1 MSAII
6 AWINRLDTVTLTA
19 ENANPLHPISNLQ
32 RRGLAEFAAPVDE
45 SSVLYVYPDAW
56 AGDIDFVAFLGVA
69 AGTYEVQRWDTDELL
84 PVWVSV
90 ASVTTPPD
98 EPRYGLPIHV
108 FIAMVEPLRAG
119 NIVRLACTGRVSRLW
134 AGPSLRLP
142 DGIGAQWRMGFRDY
156 GNLEAGEGRT
166 HVETPGVRARV
177 LTIPVGSAL
186 GTEVAWGIADDDP
199 DATTH
204 PMNLHA
210 LQMEA
215 GTTGEVIAIS
225 STRTP
230 IWMTRTGIYGHITSE
245 WEIEHEAGPYSRAS
259 IILEEER

>member
-6 AWINRLDTVTLTA
+6 AWINRLDTIGLTA
-19 ENANPLHPISNLQ
+19 ENANPAHPISNLQ
-32 RRGLAEFAAPVDE
+32 RRGLAEFAEPVDDRNM
-45 SSVLYVYPDAW
+45 LYVYPDAHLP
-56 AGDIDFVAFLGVA
+56 DTDFVAFLGVD
-69 AGTYEVQRWDTDELL
+69 AGTYEVEQFNSVTGLWHT
-84 PVWVSV
+84 V
-90 ASVTTPPD
+90 ASVSTLAN
-98 EPRYGLPIHV
+98 EPRYGLPMHA
-108 FIAMVEPLRAG
+108 FIAFPSPISAVDDIRFVCPA
-119 NIVRLACTGRVSRLW
+119 RVSRLW

-186 GTEVAWGIADDDP
+186 GAEVAWGIADGVP
-199 DATTH
+199 QTSTRAA
-204 PMNLHA
+204 NLHA

-215 GTTGEVIAIS
+215 GTTGEVIAIPRTS
-225 STRTP
+225 SP
-230 IWMTRTGIYGHITSE
+230 IWMASTGIYGHITSE

-259 IILEEER
+259 IVLEEER

>member
-6 AWINRLDTVTLTA
+6 AWINRLDTTALTA

-32 RRGLAEFAAPVDE
+32 RRGLAEFAEPVDE

-142 DGIGAQWRMGFRDY
+142 NGVGAQWRMGFRDY

-186 GTEVAWGIADDDP
+186 GTEVAWGIADGGP
-199 DATTH
+199 QAV
-204 PMNLHA
+204 NLHA

-215 GTTGEVIAIS
+215 GTTGEVIAIPRTS
-225 STRTP
+225 SP
-230 IWMTRTGIYGHITSE
+230 IWMARTGIYGHITNE

-259 IILEEER
+259 IVLEEER